1 MLLAK
6 AQANDGAVGCRH
18 CDQAVLLHVRST
30 RLTRSAQPV
39 TMGIPFARGN
49 LLDAATLVLT
59 NQGGVRHA
67 AQFEPLAHWPDG
79 SIRWLLT
86 DFVIPALSCR
96 DRTWQLTQERTST
109 EHDDPA
115 RLRLAASAQG
125 VRIDSGPA
133 EFTVVRNC
141 SWPLSSV
148 RVESVDVLDA
158 NRSAL
163 AFHDAEQP
171 HDFQVEEMA
180 IETRGP
186 IRATVRIVGRL
197 ATLRCTMRLCFFAG
211 MGLVRLRITLH
222 NPRAARHRGGLW
234 DLGDPGSVLFREL
247 ALQLALKAPDPSR
260 LAWSCEP
267 QESLDAR
274 RARRLEIYQDSSG
287 GENWMSN
294 AHGDRHG
301 KVPCS
306 FRGYRERCDGVERF
320 GLRASPLVQLQ
331 SPQITLT
338 AALPEFWQQFP
349 KSIEVNDRVLKVG
362 LFPGR
367 HSELHELQGGEQK
380 THTVWLNFA
389 AKPHSALDW
398 VHAPAQ
404 VHCSREWYS
413 TTGAVPWLTES
424 ALLAEA
430 RFEEPL
436 TSALEGPDRFSARRE
451 IIDEFGWRNFGE
463 LYADHE
469 AEHYPGPPPVV
480 SHYNNQYDALWGM
493 IQQYLRTADARWLE
507 LLGPLARHVIDID
520 IYHTTQDK
528 PAYNG
533 GLFWHTDHY
542 RDAATAT
549 HRAYSRANSP
559 ANQPYGGGP
568 GNEHNY
574 TTGLLYFHYLTGDP
588 QARDAVLSL
597 AEWVIAMDDGRLHPL
612 GVFDPGPTG
621 FATSTSEPSYHGPG
635 RGAGNSINALL
646 DAWLLTDR
654 EHYLA
659 FAESLIRRCVHP
671 HDDVESRNLLELELR
686 WSYTVFLSV
695 LARYL
700 DLKVVNDQPDAM
712 YAYARAAL
720 VHYATWMVDHERP
733 YFDQVER
740 LEYPSATWA
749 AQELRKANVLRM
761 SALHAVEPLRG
772 RLLERGANLSE
783 RAWRDLGRF
792 GTRLTLRPLA
802 ILLREG
808 LCDSYFRSGA
818 AVPTLP
824 DPVQEWHAFPEQ
836 FQPQRARI
844 RQRLGTVSGLVRA
857 ALRLIN
863 PWNLARLLPLVRT

>member
-6 AQANDGAVGCRH
+6 TQAPDAVVGSRH
-18 CDQAVLLHVRST
+18 WDQAAPLHIRT
-30 RLTRSAQPV
+30 ARLACSAQPV
-39 TMGIPFARGN
+39 TVGIPFARRD
-49 LLDAATLVLT
+49 LTDVATLALT
-59 NQGGVRHA
+59 NEAGIERP
-67 AQFEPLAHWPDG
+67 AQFEPLAYWHDG

-86 DFVIPALSCR
+86 DFVLPALACH
-96 DRTWQLTQERTST
+96 DTTWQLSRDMSSA

-115 RLRLAASAQG
+115 RLRFTESAKE
-125 VRIDSGPA
+125 VRVDTGAA
-133 EFTVVRNC
+133 EFTIARNG
-141 SWPLSSV
+141 SRRFPSV
-148 RVESVDVLDA
+148 WVEGVDVLDA

-163 AFHDAEQP
+163 IFRDAEQL
-171 HDFQVEEMA
+171 HDLQVEEMA
-180 IETRGP
+180 IEARGP

-197 ATLRCTMRLCFFAG
+197 ASLRCTLRYCFFSG
-211 MGLVRLRITLH
+211 TGLVRVRVTLH

-247 ALQLALKAPDPSR
+247 ALQLALKVTHHPR
-260 LAWSCEP
+260 LAWACEP
-267 QESLDAR
+267 QEPLQAR
-274 RARRLEIYQDSSG
+274 SARRLEIYQDSSG
-287 GENWMSN
+287 GENWMSRSHVN
-294 AHGDRHG
+294 RHG

-320 GLRASPLVQLQ
+320 GLRASPIVQLRSDQ
-331 SPQITLT
+331 VTIT

-349 KSIEVNDRVLKVG
+349 KSIEVNDGVLKLG
-362 LFPGR
+362 LFPQQ
-367 HSELHELQGGEQK
+367 HSEVHELQGGEQK
-380 THTVWLNFA
+380 THSLWLDFA
-389 AKPHSALDW
+389 AESPAALEW
-398 VHAPAQ
+398 VHDPAR
-404 VHCSREWYS
+404 VHCSRECYS
-413 TTGAVPWLTES
+413 TTGVVPWLTENAFS
-424 ALLAEA
+424 AEA
-430 RFEEPL
+430 RFDETL
-436 TSALEGPDRFSARRE
+436 ASAIAGPDRLTARRE

-469 AEHYPGPPPVV
+469 AEHFPGPPPVV

-493 IQQYLRTADARWLE
+493 LQQYLRTADSRWLE
-507 LLGPLARHVIDID
+507 LLDPLARHVIDID
-520 IYHTTQDK
+520 IYHTTEDK

-542 RDAATAT
+542 RDASTAT
-549 HRAYSRANSP
+549 HRAYARANSP

-568 GNEHNY
+568 CNEHNY

-597 AEWVIAMDDGRLHPL
+597 ADWVIAMDDGRLHPL
-612 GVFDPGPTG
+612 GVFDAGPTG

-635 RGAGNSINALL
+635 RGAGNSINALV

-659 FAESLIRRCVHP
+659 YAELLIRRCVHP
-671 HDDVESRNLLELELR
+671 HDDVEALNLLDLERR
-686 WSYTVFLSV
+686 WSYTVFLSA

-700 DLKVVNDQPDAM
+700 ALKIEHGQHDAM
-712 YAYARAAL
+712 YAYGREAL
-720 VHYATWMVDHERP
+720 VHYAAWMVDRERP

-761 SALHAVEPLRG
+761 SAVHAVEPLRG
-772 RLLERGANLSE
+772 RLLERGAELSE

-792 GTRLTLRPLA
+792 GTRLTLRPLT

-808 LCDSYFRSGA
+808 MCDCCFRSGA
-818 AVPTLP
+818 SVPSLP
-824 DPVQEWHAFPEQ
+824 VTMETCHAGREK

-844 RQRLGTVSGLVRA
+844 RRRLGTVSGLMHA
-857 ALRLIN
+857 ALKLIN